1 MAQTSAATLRLPE
14 LPSRRPLVP
23 LTIAF
28 FAGIVAG
35 EWAAPPLALSALAAG
50 GLGAAAVSLLR
61 RGAGRAA
68 WGALLGVFALL
79 GILHQGF
86 SQRSHPPHYLGRLP
100 ESVLSQ
106 FVVLDGVVAGPPE
119 RLPPVG
125 QRPGERLRLL
135 VDVTTVRAPE
145 GWVPAVGRV
154 RLTVYEPHGRIRYG
168 DRLRGPVRLRQP
180 RGYLNPGAFDPA
192 RTLRAQGI
200 ALEGWVGTDAV
211 LERIPQQG
219 GLNLLAAVYALR
231 ERLLEAIDRTY
242 AQPAAGLMK
251 AVLLGD
257 RSGVPDAINEAFL
270 QSGTYHIL
278 AISGLNVS
286 VLAGALYFFLKLL
299 RVPLRVRA
307 AVCMLVISGYAA
319 LAGGSASVVRAA
331 VMADVFFL
339 AVLVDR
345 EADLLNTVAIAALG
359 LALWNPAVIHDV
371 GFLLTIAATLGIV
384 LVVEHLFRRERDP
397 WADPRPA
404 TPLAGKPAT
413 DPAGKPMARAAPAGA
428 KGLVARAGRGAL
440 EAVAI
445 TLAATVATLPILAF
459 FFNRVSWA
467 GLIAN
472 LPIVPLSSAIT
483 ATGTAAAVF
492 LAVIPGGLAPLN
504 WLNEVLIRWLVWLA
518 EWFASVPYASVRL
531 YTPTLPMILFYYV
544 AVAGLAA
551 WRRWRGARWIA
562 GGAAAAL
569 VLLVGIK
576 LAPAGPA
583 TGFRVTVLD
592 VGQGDG
598 IVVELPGG
606 RVLAVDAGGVWDDAF
621 DVGERVVAPY
631 LWWRWIGRID
641 VLVITHPHPDHANGA
656 RALLRNFRVGEVWEP
671 GVPSGLPAAEWVA
684 EWTAKQD
691 IPRHTVRA
699 GFAARRWG
707 DVTVEALHPPAR
719 GLLQGSPRGRASDV
733 NSNSIVLR
741 LGVNGRHLLLAGDVE
756 LEGEAALLK
765 SGQPLAAEVLKV
777 PHHGGRTSST
787 LPFLQRVG
795 PRVAVVSAGYRN
807 RFRHPH
813 PETLERLRAVGARVF
828 RTDLHGAVTIDV
840 GEEGVVVRPFVG
852 EALAV
857 TAGAPP
863 GDLPDRDGYPL
874 EGAPG
879 PDAAVAPGDLP

>member
-1 MAQTSAATLRLPE
+1 MAQTSASTLRLAG

-28 FAGIVAG
+28 FSGVVAG
-35 EWAAPPLALSALAAG
+35 EWAPPPVALPALAAA
-50 GLGAAAVSLLR
+50 GLGAAALLLLR

-68 WGALLGVFALL
+68 WGALLGIFVLL
-79 GILHQGF
+79 GIVHQGLA
-86 SQRSHPPHYLGRLP
+86 QRSHPPHSIGRLP

-106 FVVLDGVVAGPPE
+106 FVVLDGLVAGPPE

-135 VDVTTVRAPE
+135 VDVTAVRAPE

-154 RLTVYEPHGRIRYG
+154 RLTVYEPHGRVRYG

-192 RTLRAQGI
+192 RSLRAQGI

-211 LERIPQQG
+211 LERIPRQG
-219 GLNLLAAVYALR
+219 GLGLLAAVYALR
-231 ERLLEAIDRTY
+231 EHLLEAIERTY
-242 AQPAAGLMK
+242 AQPAAGLLK

-257 RSGVPDAINEAFL
+257 RSGIPESVNEAFL

-299 RVPLRVRA
+299 RVPIRARA
-307 AVCMLVISGYAA
+307 ALCMLVVTGYAA

-339 AVLVDR
+339 AMLVDR
-345 EADLLNTVAIAALG
+345 EADLLNTLAIAALG
-359 LALWNPAVIHDV
+359 LALWNPAVVHDV
-371 GFLLTIAATLGIV
+371 GFLLTFAATLGIV
-384 LVVEHLFRRERDP
+384 LVVEHLFKRERDP
-397 WADPRPA
+397 WADPPPA
-404 TPLAGKPAT
+404 RREVPTGVPGV
-413 DPAGKPMARAAPAGA
+413 
-428 KGLVARAGRGAL
+428 VARAGRWAL

-445 TLAATVATLPILAF
+445 TLAATVATLPVLAF

-472 LPIVPLSSAIT
+472 LPIVPLSGAIT

-492 LAVIPGGLAPLN
+492 LAVVPGGLPPLN
-504 WLNEVLIRWLVWLA
+504 GLNEVLIGWLLWLA
-518 EWFASVPYASVRL
+518 EWFAALPYASVRL
-531 YTPTLPMILFYYV
+531 YTPTLPMILLYYV

-551 WRRWRGARWIA
+551 WRRWRGARWMA

-576 LAPAGPA
+576 LAPDGPA

-598 IVVELPGG
+598 MVVELPGG
-606 RVLAVDAGGVWDDAF
+606 RVMAVDAGGVWDDAF

-656 RALLRNFRVGEVWEP
+656 RALLRNFRVGEVWDP

-684 EWTAKQD
+684 AWTAKQD
-691 IPRHTVRA
+691 IQLHTARA

-707 DVTVEALHPPAR
+707 DVAVEVLHPPAR
-719 GLLQGSPRGRASDV
+719 ALLQGSPRGRASDI

-756 LEGEAALLK
+756 IEGEAALLR
-765 SGQPLAAEVLKV
+765 SGQPLAADVLKV

-795 PRVAVVSAGYRN
+795 PKVAVVSAGHRN

-828 RTDLHGAVTIDV
+828 RTDVHGAVTIEV
-840 GEEGVVVRPFVG
+840 TEEGVLVRPFRG
-852 EALAV
+852 EPMAV
-857 TAGAPP
+857 TPGAPP
-863 GDLPDRDGYPL
+863 GDPPESEAY
-874 EGAPG
+874 GAERGTG
-879 PDAAVAPGDLP
+879 PDAAVTTPDLP